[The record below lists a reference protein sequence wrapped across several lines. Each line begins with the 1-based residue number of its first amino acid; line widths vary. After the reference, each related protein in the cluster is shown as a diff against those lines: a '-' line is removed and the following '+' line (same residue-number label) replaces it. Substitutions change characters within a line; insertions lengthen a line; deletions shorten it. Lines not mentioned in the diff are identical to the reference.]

1 LLKGDK
7 MFLLLLMASTP
18 ILVPQLD
25 KDESKYFINHKKIEK
40 FNICK
45 TCDNIKYIKLPT
57 PMVKVNKKSI

>member
-1 LLKGDK
+1 
-7 MFLLLLMASTP
+7 MASTP